1 MLPPIT
7 KNPTAHQALNYIMQ
21 SVTPSPTRSR
31 KTLEQLA
38 DIIREELNSSEP
50 KAKFINV
57 NGDTAINL
65 LGQPPIEFSVRPLTE
80 FWHPNRG
87 SPPKST
93 ALPKS
98 KKPSDDEVYG
108 LKNTPPGFDIFTN
121 TNFNKYN

>member
-21 SVTPSPTRSR
+21 SATPSPTRSR

-38 DIIREELNSSEP
+38 NIIREELDSSEP

-57 NGDTAINL
+57 DGDVTLA
-65 LGQPPIEFSVRPLTE
+65 E
-80 FWHPNRG
+80 FWRPNNDLP
-87 SPPKST
+87 SEST

-98 KKPSDDEVYG
+98 EKPSDDEVYG
-108 LKNTPPGFDIFTN
+108 LKSTLSGFDIFTN